1 MRKKIIFLLFAL
13 CLFKLYDIA
22 GRSLNFSPNLF
33 VNSFKKNAG
42 EQSSLN
48 HMSNKVVPLRN
59 FLLSKNILEYKL
71 SEEMMRNNFPL
82 TQRVVEFI
90 YPIKINKNSPI
101 LITHHTENAQ
111 ENCELLYFSESVNV
125 YECK

>member
-59 FLLSKNILEYKL
+59 FLLSKNILDYKL
-71 SEEMMRNNFPL
+71 SEEMMRNNF
-82 TQRVVEFI
+82 R
-90 YPIKINKNSPI
+90 
-101 LITHHTENAQ
+101 
-111 ENCELLYFSESVNV
+111 
-125 YECK
+125 